1 MFTLYMIENLFHQ
14 RKYRMEIAQLSKD
27 ITNLMN
33 GRYTP
38 DHNSFLYMFSEFT
51 YNDLSSSILDIVKRK
66 SNIQNYID
74 PTSTELYI
82 TDGKITNEG
91 DRTVID
97 VLRSSTFDILMKISQ
112 LPVKNRVYIDR
123 DGHNNFSNRITDL
136 RQAAYEYGKKMGVV
150 NVDIPYNTIDNSQ
163 RLMTVMTSLIDNSNY
178 QSFGENMSLLISD
191 AIQAFRTSHYDIY
204 LNGEPIDKMYL
215 NELVKTGVWTLA
227 SMYITYRDLIKE
239 EDSIILKIVHLLKEK
254 NEKIDAKKEFKWF
267 CDHAGI
273 PFPVNLNASMQPYL
287 LDINVDNHN
296 ETTILYEFDKSFNNF
311 KARSIFSM
319 TTFLPYHTII
329 DSQYRHQIK
338 SNEECIVL
346 FAFPI
351 FIYRI
356 LINQRW
362 INESVDYPDGYDF
375 IHIDYEDQHENI
387 IHINTF
393 NRLLDSVN
401 EFELKD
407 SSDVVDSIKPSILV
421 LENIPIYAING
432 TNYAFFDDRWRVIEK
447 KSKDKLTTKTLLVP
461 SDEALAQIL
470 QEDFDI
476 ADIID
481 TKKRIN
487 FKSIPLKKRTFAMR
501 KLVPSKSIKLT
512 KIPLNDKNRHVSKYC
527 VDIKGDKVY
536 LVRVNSSHV
545 RVYEE
550 SGINRKQVI
559 TSQGEYKYINI
570 EQVYD
575 TKELINK
582 LIDQHITNKTLW
594 NAVYMFEFANTYF
607 RYLSDDP
614 TMHID
619 TNADLEK
626 ILTETAAMP
635 IIKFIEKL
643 LAIYAIS
650 RDVDIGERSTKM
662 QSLNRLINAIK
673 FVGNMKNLDDKS
685 IGPFGTTIVRG
696 YPSKGRDDKIDVKTC
711 PEYAI
716 AEALFNDRKKYINEC
731 TMSEDIGDVISDY
744 YGRELLNQIN
754 SVKQNVLFDV
764 GKINPEYEPQEIPFA
779 DKLELNRSY
788 AMLNEIVESTSFR
801 HDGYIDCNPLR
812 DHAEGRI
819 FFDIEDI
826 PTDGHHEWADA
837 KFYMAQLIS
846 VLSWIYAGDD
856 AKKRDKFTEEMIK
869 SFVITNNTASSHG
882 FSYHFYLPLNVM
894 YKCMIAVLN
903 SQFITKLRNDYE
915 ENVFRYLDPLVYLD
929 DIVNIRLMYYN
940 KGSNVFKLRKGTRSD
955 VSMKYISD
963 VDRLIIGDPETVKN
977 RVMNILDHSEEIMAF
992 MHDMIGLEGE
1002 IKKTDFNNDTII
1014 DLIIKFIKKAVTEPT
1029 YLILANAFGLLNGK
1043 GQILVSSKGNNY
1055 HSFYQAGK
1063 WMIEHAGKNVVELI
1077 KQTSIGYTK
1086 DITNKNLMEFMPV
1099 KDDLTI
1105 ARMVAR
1111 IDADIDNGIKSYID
1125 PFLFYID
1132 VNGNKTWRGV
1142 VQEGTYEY
1150 KLRDALDKA
1159 FE

>member
-1 MFTLYMIENLFHQ
+1 MFTLYMIDNLFHLGNY
-14 RKYRMEIAQLSKD
+14 RKKIAQLSKD
-27 ITNLMN
+27 IINLMN
-33 GRYTP
+33 GRYEP
-38 DHNSFLYMFSEFT
+38 SDCSFLYTFSEFT

-74 PTSTELYI
+74 PTSNELYI

-91 DRTVID
+91 DKTVID
-97 VLRSSTFDILMKISQ
+97 VLKSSTFDILLKISQ

-123 DGHNNFSNRITDL
+123 YGRNNFSNRIIDL
-136 RQAAYEYGKKMGVV
+136 RQAAYEYGKEMGVV

-163 RLMTVMTSLIDNSNY
+163 RLMTVMTSLIDNSKVS
-178 QSFGENMSLLISD
+178 SFGKNMSLLISD
-191 AIQAFRTSHYDIY
+191 AIQAFRVSHYDID
-204 LNGEPIDKMYL
+204 LNGEPIDKLYL

-227 SMYITYRDLIKE
+227 SMYITYKDLIKE
-239 EDSIILKIVHLLKEK
+239 EDSIILKIVHLLNEK
-254 NEKIDAKKEFKWF
+254 NENIDAEKEFKWF
-267 CDHAGI
+267 CDHASI
-273 PFPVNLNASMQPYL
+273 PLPVNLNASTQPYL
-287 LDINVDNHN
+287 LNINTDNHN

-329 DSQYRHQIK
+329 DSQYRHQII

-362 INESVDYPDGYDF
+362 INESVDYPNGYDF
-375 IHIDYEDQHENI
+375 VHVNYIDQRENL

-407 SSDVVDSIKPSILV
+407 SPDVVDSIKPSALV
-421 LENIPIYAING
+421 LENIPIYVING

-447 KSKDKLTTKTLLVP
+447 KSMDKLTTETLLVP

-470 QEDFDI
+470 QEDFNI

-487 FKSIPLKKRTFAMR
+487 FKSIPLKKRTIAMR
-501 KLVPSKSIKLT
+501 KLVPTKSIKLT
-512 KIPLNDKNRHVSKYC
+512 KISLNDKNRHVSKYC
-527 VDIKGDKVY
+527 VNINDVKVY
-536 LVRVNSSHV
+536 LVRVNSSHI
-545 RVYEE
+545 RVYDQ
-550 SGINRKQVI
+550 SGINRKQVL
-559 TSQGEYKYINI
+559 TSKGENKYINI
-570 EQVYD
+570 EQVYS
-575 TKELINK
+575 TEELINK
-582 LIDQHITNKTLW
+582 LINQHITNKTLW

-607 RYLSDDP
+607 RYLSYDP

-619 TNADLEK
+619 TNADMEK
-626 ILTETAAMP
+626 ILTETVAMP

-650 RDVDIGERSTKM
+650 RDVDLDESRTKM
-662 QSLNRLINAIK
+662 QSLNRIINAIR
-673 FVGNMKNLDDKS
+673 FVGKMNNIDDKRLGS
-685 IGPFGTTIVRG
+685 FGITILRG
-696 YPSKGRDDKIDVKTC
+696 FPSKGKDDVIDVKTC
-711 PEYAI
+711 PEYAMS
-716 AEALFNDRKKYINEC
+716 EALFRDRKNYINKC
-731 TMSEDIGDVISDY
+731 TMSEDIGDVIRDY
-744 YGRELLNQIN
+744 YGQELLNQIN
-754 SVKQNVLFDV
+754 SAKQNVLFDA

-779 DKLELNRSY
+779 DNLELNRSY
-788 AMLNEIVESTSFR
+788 AMLNEIVESTAYR
-801 HDGYIDCNPLR
+801 HNGYIDCNRFR
-812 DHAEGRI
+812 DHAEGRT
-819 FFDIEDI
+819 FFDVEDI
-826 PTDGHHEWADA
+826 PSDGHHEWADA

-846 VLSWIYAGDD
+846 VLSWIYAGGDV
-856 AKKRDKFTEEMIK
+856 KKRDKFTEEMIK

-882 FSYHFYLPLNVM
+882 FSYHFYLPLKVM

-915 ENVFRYLDPLVYLD
+915 ENVFKYLDPLVYLD
-929 DIVNIRLMYYN
+929 NIVNIRLMYYN
-940 KGSNVFKLRKGTRSD
+940 KGSSVFKLRKGTRSD

-977 RVMNILDHSEEIMAF
+977 RVMNVLDHSAEIMTF
-992 MHDMIGLEGE
+992 MHNMIGLEGE
-1002 IKKTDFNNDTII
+1002 IKKTDFTNDTRIE
-1014 DLIIKFIKKAVTEPT
+1014 LIIKFIKKAVTEPT

-1043 GQILVSSKGNNY
+1043 EQILVSSKGNNY

-1063 WMIEHAGKNVVELI
+1063 WMIEHAGNNVVELI

-1086 DITNKNLMEFMPV
+1086 DITNKDLMEFMPV
-1099 KDDLTI
+1099 KDDITI
-1105 ARMVAR
+1105 ARMVER
-1111 IDADIDNGIKSYID
+1111 IDTNIDNGIKSYID
-1125 PFLFYID
+1125 PFLFDID
-1132 VNGNKTWRGV
+1132 GNGNKKWRGV
-1142 VQEGTYEY
+1142 VQEGTYEH
-1150 KLRDALDKA
+1150 KLRNALDKA